1 MGLKSQ
7 GVGLFSSG
15 QGAPG
20 GGGWEPTVVYLLL
33 LIIVE
38 MVVFGVI
45 SRLLR

>member
-1 MGLKSQ
+1 MALPKF
-7 GVGLFSSG
+7 LTTG

-20 GGGWEPTVVYLLL
+20 ASGGWQPTVVYLILL
-33 LIIVE
+33 VLAE

>member
-1 MGLKSQ
+1 MALPQ
-7 GVGLFSSG
+7 FLTTG

-20 GGGWEPTVVYLLL
+20 ASGGWQPTVVYLILL
-33 LIIVE
+33 VLAE